1 MEKNMNY
8 NNDLYDPPGVAP
20 S

>member
-8 NNDLYDPPGVAP
+8 KN
-20 S
+20 